1 MRSDLWVFRYIW
13 DTVEQQEVLA
23 AIVGD
28 AVNARRRRRTST
40 PAAPTRAPDPESL
53 ARDLDDLEKR
63 LSDPAT
69 TPADRSRLKDRL
81 GVLAGRCE
89 WIKDE
94 RYKRVLRPS
103 RVETL
108 FSVVANERRERTT
121 SS

>member
-28 AVNARRRRRTST
+28 AVKVAPQEENEH
-40 PAAPTRAPDPESL
+40 PAPAPTRAPDPESL

-63 LSDPAT
+63 LS
-69 TPADRSRLKDRL
+69 RSRHDAGRP
-81 GVLAGRCE
+81 LATEGPTRRARRRCE

-94 RYKRVLRPS
+94 RQARVPVQAAS
-103 RVETL
+103 RRC
-108 FSVVANERRERTT
+108 FP
-121 SS
+121 